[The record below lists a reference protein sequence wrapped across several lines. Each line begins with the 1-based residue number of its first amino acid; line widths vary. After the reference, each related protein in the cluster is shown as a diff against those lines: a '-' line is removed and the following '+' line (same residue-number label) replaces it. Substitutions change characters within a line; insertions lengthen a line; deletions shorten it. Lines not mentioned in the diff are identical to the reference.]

1 MFSQPKPLMANSSL
15 TSTLLEHKQERN
27 TQNTEATDVEM
38 LIHGPKPSTPSPGRS
53 PHTAGSNLFWWMKG
67 AARCSGEGEEREQE
81 VLSVLEECHMGR
93 GFPGV
98 NLQLKTI

>member
-1 MFSQPKPLMANSSL
+1 
-15 TSTLLEHKQERN
+15 
-27 TQNTEATDVEM
+27 
-38 LIHGPKPSTPSPGRS
+38 
-53 PHTAGSNLFWWMKG
+53 MKG
-67 AARCSGEGEEREQE
+67 TAWCSDEGQEREQE